1 MGSPPPQKRP
11 AGSRGGY
18 SHSCPL
24 PRHKAVAP
32 HTQHAQP
39 PPLPPPQ
46 VGTADFRRGRSHR
59 EHSPPPPHPHPESPL
74 PAQSNRRNSVPPP
87 HCYGVLWRGECGGN
101 CSRTGGERCKG
112 GWGGALM
119 GLPPVQKQRHRINRG
134 TGMGGGG
141 EGGSRGGGVGA
152 QTGAPN
158 CSPTPQQRPS
168 PASSSPGYP
177 TSVCLCLSVCP
188 PSAPW
193 CSVDV
198 IVDAG
203 GVGGGRFGLLLLAGA
218 QPRGAAHQP
227 QVGLL
232 LLGLTGL
239 GVVGTGFGRG

>member
-1 MGSPPPQKRP
+1 MPPPQTQ
-11 AGSRGGY
+11 S
-18 SHSCPL
+18 SCP
-24 PRHKAVAP
+24 
-32 HTQHAQP
+32 THAACTATP
-39 PPLPPPQ
+39 PPRPKWGQQISGGGDPIENI
-46 VGTADFRRGRSHR
+46 R
-59 EHSPPPPHPHPESPL
+59 PPPPHPHPESPL

-112 GWGGALM
+112 GGALM

-177 TSVCLCLSVCP
+177 MSVCLCLSVLHP
-188 PSAPW
+188 
-193 CSVDV
+193 
-198 IVDAG
+198 
-203 GVGGGRFGLLLLAGA
+203 
-218 QPRGAAHQP
+218 PRGAQ
-227 QVGLL
+227 LMSS
-232 LLGLTGL
+232 
-239 GVVGTGFGRG
+239 

>member
-1 MGSPPPQKRP
+1 M
-11 AGSRGGY
+11 
-18 SHSCPL
+18 
-24 PRHKAVAP
+24 
-32 HTQHAQP
+32 
-39 PPLPPPQ
+39 
-46 VGTADFRRGRSHR
+46 
-59 EHSPPPPHPHPESPL
+59 
-74 PAQSNRRNSVPPP
+74 PPP
-87 HCYGVLWRGECGGN
+87 HCCGVLWRGECGGN